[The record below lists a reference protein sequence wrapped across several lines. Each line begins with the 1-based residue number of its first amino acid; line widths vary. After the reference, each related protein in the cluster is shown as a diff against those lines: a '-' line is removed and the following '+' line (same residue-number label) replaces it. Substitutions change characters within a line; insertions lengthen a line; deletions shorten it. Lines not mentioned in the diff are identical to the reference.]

1 MKKTSVKYRKLLM
14 RCGTIG
20 CCIENICNACNYNR
34 QRNWSLKGVTG
45 LWMVPIYGLAY
56 FSLPIYKLIK
66 KQCCFVRGCIYT
78 IGIFTIEFISGFY
91 LKSKKICPWSYQK
104 SGLNINGVIRLDYA
118 PFWFIESMFYET
130 ILRKL
135 DKKSD
140 EL

>member
-1 MKKTSVKYRKLLM
+1 MKKTILKYSKLFM
-14 RCGTIG
+14 ICGTIG
-20 CCIENICNACNYNR
+20 WCIEIIFTACNSIR
-34 QRNWSLKGVTG
+34 QRNWSLKGVTS
-45 LWMVPIYGLAY
+45 LWMFPIYGLAS
-56 FSLPIYKLIK
+56 FILPIYKLIK

-78 IGIFTIEFISGFY
+78 IGILTIEFISGSY

-118 PFWFIESMFYET
+118 PFWFIASMFYET